1 MSNIQKIERSNPLTI
16 NPVRGK
22 TDMKKFIELP
32 WSIYNDDPL
41 WIPPLKP
48 SVTKLLNRKKHPFW
62 QFSEGEFFLAQR
74 NGTTVG
80 RIAVLIDRNNNTYH
94 NEKTGAWGFFECQ
107 QDPEA
112 ALGLFAI
119 VEQWLKER
127 GMTSIRGPL
136 NPSTNYEVGLLIE
149 GFHKVPALMMT
160 YNPAYYLE
168 LIYAAGYRKE
178 KDLFSY
184 RITKDYKVPQWIS
197 DLSARICSKNDITI
211 RSPKKWKRDDI
222 RLMCNIYK
230 ECWADNW
237 GFVPTT
243 EKEED
248 ELAQDLLFLIE
259 PELAF
264 FIYYSGE
271 PVGIGV
277 LLPDL
282 NPLLKRLNGNL
293 GITALI
299 KKYMYQSEIKGL
311 RGLLFG
317 VKTSYRQLG
326 LHLVS
331 IQYVMNILHT
341 IDKYEYAEMGWTL
354 EDNEAINRLFG
365 ESGITP
371 DKRYRIYRKE
381 L

>member
-1 MSNIQKIERSNPLTI
+1 MPSSYQLTI
-16 NPVRGK
+16 RPVAGRS
-22 TDMKKFIELP
+22 DMKKFIDLP
-32 WSIYNDDPL
+32 WSIYKNDPL
-41 WIPPLKP
+41 WIPPVKS
-48 SVTKLLNRKKHPFW
+48 SVAKLLDRRKHPFW
-62 QFSEGEFFLAQR
+62 QFSEGEYFLAER
-74 NGTTVG
+74 DGLVLG
-80 RIAVLIDRNNNTYH
+80 RIVALIDDNNNAY
-94 NEKTGAWGFFECQ
+94 NQEKVAGWGFFECI
-107 QDPEA
+107 QDHEVALALFSA
-112 ALGLFAI
+112 A
-119 VEQWLKER
+119 EQWVRER
-127 GMTSIRGPL
+127 GMSAIRGPL

-149 GFHKVPALMMT
+149 GFKKEAALMMT

-168 LIYAAGYRKE
+168 LVYGAGYRKE

-184 RITKDYKVPQWIS
+184 RITKEYKVPKWITE
-197 DLSARICSKNDITI
+197 LSEKICSKNDITI
-211 RSPKKWKRDDI
+211 RCPKKWKRDDV

-248 ELAQDLLFLIE
+248 ELANELVALIE
-259 PELAF
+259 PGLAF
-264 FIYYSGE
+264 FIYHFEE
-271 PVGIGV
+271 PVGIG
-277 LLPDL
+277 LLVPDY

-293 GITALI
+293 GISALI

-317 VKTSYRQLG
+317 IKNGYRQLG
-326 LHLVS
+326 LPLVS
-331 IQYVMNILHT
+331 IQHVMNVLQT

-354 EDNEAINRLFG
+354 EDNEAINRLFA
-365 ESGITP
+365 ESGFAP

>member
-1 MSNIQKIERSNPLTI
+1 MSYKNQLIFR
-16 NPVRGK
+16 PVSGK
-22 TDMKKFIELP
+22 SDMKKFIDLP
-32 WSIYNDDPL
+32 WFIYKDDPL
-41 WIPPLKP
+41 WVPPIKS
-48 SVTKLLNRKKHPFW
+48 SVAKLLDRKKHPFW
-62 QFSEGEFFLAQR
+62 QFSQGEFFLAER
-74 NGTTVG
+74 EGKVVG
-80 RIAVLIDRNNNTYH
+80 RIVALIDGNNNSYH
-94 NEKTGAWGFFECQ
+94 KEKVGVWGFFECC
-107 QDPEA
+107 QDHEA
-112 ALGLFAI
+112 AFGLLSLA
-119 VEQWLKER
+119 EQWVKER
-127 GMTSIRGPL
+127 GMTAIRGPL

-149 GFHKVPALMMT
+149 GFSKVAALMMT

-168 LIYAAGYRKE
+168 LIYGAGYRKE

-184 RITKDYKVPQWIS
+184 RITSDYNVPEWIFEVS
-197 DLSARICSKNDITI
+197 ERICKNNDISI
-211 RSPKKWKRDDI
+211 RCPKKWKRDDI
-222 RLMCNIYK
+222 RLVCNIYK

-243 EKEED
+243 EQEED
-248 ELAQDLLFLIE
+248 ELAKELLFLIE

-264 FIYYSGE
+264 FVYYSGE

-277 LLPDL
+277 LVPDF

-293 GITALI
+293 GISALI

-317 VKTSYRQLG
+317 VKNEYRQLG
-326 LHLVS
+326 LPLVS
-331 IQYVMNILHT
+331 VQHVVKVLKTKKI
-341 IDKYEYAEMGWTL
+341 YEYAEMGWTL

>member
-1 MSNIQKIERSNPLTI
+1 MIQNSNHLTVRPVAGRS
-16 NPVRGK
+16 
-22 TDMKKFIELP
+22 DMKKFIELP
-32 WSIYNDDPL
+32 WSIYKDDPL
-41 WIPPLKP
+41 WIPPIK
-48 SVTKLLNRKKHPFW
+48 SSIAKLLDRKKHPFW
-62 QFSEGEFFLAQR
+62 QFSEGEFFLAER
-74 NGTTVG
+74 DGKVVG
-80 RIAVLIDRNNNTYH
+80 RIAALIDGNNNAYH
-94 NEKTGAWGFFECQ
+94 NETVGAWGFFECFH
-107 QDPEA
+107 DHETSCE
-112 ALGLFAI
+112 LFLTA
-119 VEQWLKER
+119 EQWVKER
-127 GMTSIRGPL
+127 GMSAIRGPL

-149 GFHKVPALMMT
+149 GFTKEAALMMT

-168 LIYAAGYRKE
+168 LIYGAGYRKE

-184 RITKDYKVPQWIS
+184 RITKDYEVPKWIFE
-197 DLSARICSKNDITI
+197 LSERICKKNDITI
-211 RSPKKWKRDDI
+211 RCPKKWKRDDI
-222 RLMCNIYK
+222 RLMCEIYK

-248 ELAQDLLFLIE
+248 ELAKDLLFLIE
-259 PELAF
+259 PDLAF
-264 FIYYSGE
+264 FVYYSGE

-277 LLPDL
+277 LLPDF

-293 GITALI
+293 GISALI

-317 VKTSYRQLG
+317 VKNDYRQLG
-326 LHLVS
+326 LPLVS
-331 IQYVMNILHT
+331 VQHVMNVLQT
-341 IDKYEYAEMGWTL
+341 KDKYEYAEMGWTL

-365 ESGITP
+365 ESGIAP

>member
-1 MSNIQKIERSNPLTI
+1 MSYPNQLTFRHVAGRS
-16 NPVRGK
+16 
-22 TDMKKFIELP
+22 DMKKFIDLP
-32 WSIYNDDPL
+32 WTIYKDDPL
-41 WIPPLKP
+41 WVPPIKS
-48 SVTKLLNRKKHPFW
+48 SVAKLLDRKKHPFW
-62 QFSEGEFFLAQR
+62 QFSEGEFFLAER
-74 NGTTVG
+74 DGKVVG
-80 RIAVLIDRNNNTYH
+80 RIVALIDGNNNTYH
-94 NEKTGAWGFFECQ
+94 NEKVGAWGFFECF
-107 QDPEA
+107 QDHEVA
-112 ALGLFAI
+112 FGLFSMA
-119 VEQWLKER
+119 EQWVKER
-127 GMTSIRGPL
+127 GMTAIRGPL

-149 GFHKVPALMMT
+149 GFSKEAALMMT
-160 YNPAYYLE
+160 YNPSYYLE
-168 LIYAAGYRKE
+168 LIYGAGYRKE

-184 RITKDYKVPQWIS
+184 RITKDFEVPKWIFE
-197 DLSARICSKNDITI
+197 LSERICKNNDITI
-211 RSPKKWKRDDI
+211 RCPKKWKRDDV
-222 RLMCNIYK
+222 RLMCSIYK

-243 EKEED
+243 ELEED
-248 ELAQDLLFLIE
+248 ELAKELLFLIE

-264 FIYYSGE
+264 FVYYSGE

-277 LLPDL
+277 LLPDF

-293 GITALI
+293 GISALI

-317 VKTSYRQLG
+317 VKNEYRQLG
-326 LHLVS
+326 LPLVS
-331 IQYVMNILHT
+331 VQHVMNVLQSM
-341 IDKYEYAEMGWTL
+341 DKYEYAEMGWTL